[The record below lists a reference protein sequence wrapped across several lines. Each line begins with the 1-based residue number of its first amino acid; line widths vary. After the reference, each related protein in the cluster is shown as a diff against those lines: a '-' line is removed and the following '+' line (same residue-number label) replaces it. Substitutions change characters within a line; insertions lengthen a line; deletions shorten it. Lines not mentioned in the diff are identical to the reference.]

1 MSSSRR
7 ETLWLVLRTVLFTVI
22 VPATVV
28 LYVPAG
34 LAGSPTGTNAGLQL
48 IGLVV
53 AAAGLLL
60 TGWCWVEFISRGR
73 GTPAPWD
80 PPRFLVR
87 GGPYRFVRNP
97 IYIGIVA
104 VLLGETAFLG
114 SAALLV
120 WSLAVALL
128 FHLAVVLY
136 EEPGLKDRFGVDY
149 ERYLAAVPRWV
160 PRLRLPRSTE

>member
-1 MSSSRR
+1 M
-7 ETLWLVLRTVLFTVI
+7 LVLRTVLFTVV

-34 LAGSPTGTNAGLQL
+34 LAGSAAGVNPGLRL
-48 IGLVV
+48 IGVV
-53 AAAGLLL
+53 VGAAGLLL
-60 TGWCWVEFISRGR
+60 TGWCWVEFIARGR

-80 PPRFLVR
+80 PPRMLVR

-104 VLLGETAFLG
+104 VLLGETAFLW
-114 SAALLV
+114 SAALLL
-120 WSLAVALL
+120 WSLVVAFF
-128 FHLAVVLY
+128 FHLAVVLH
-136 EEPGLKDRFGVDY
+136 EEPGLKERFGLDY

-160 PRLRLPRSTE
+160 PRLHAPRLTE

>member
-1 MSSSRR
+1 
-7 ETLWLVLRTVLFTVI
+7 LLVLRTVLFTVV

-34 LAGSPTGTNAGLQL
+34 LAGSRAGVDP
-48 IGLVV
+48 GLRLVGLAV
-53 AAAGLLL
+53 AAGGLLL

-80 PPRFLVR
+80 PPRLLVR
-87 GGPYRFVRNP
+87 GGPYRYVRNP

-104 VLLGETAFLG
+104 VLLGETAFLR
-114 SAALLV
+114 SAALLL
-120 WSLAVALL
+120 WSLVVALS

-136 EEPGLKDRFGVDY
+136 EEPGLKERFGVDY
-149 ERYLAAVPRWV
+149 ERYMAAVPRWV
-160 PRLRLPRSTE
+160 PRLRRSRPIE